1 MISQLLQLT
10 LDDDDDDDDDDEDDD
25 DDDDDDKSND
35 NENFREM
42 FHPKSILSFVSS
54 PSFNHDEHTTYH
66 NRI

>member
-1 MISQLLQLT
+1 MQLT
-10 LDDDDDDDDDDEDDD
+10 LDDDDDA
-25 DDDDDDKSND
+25 DDDDDKSDD

-42 FHPKSILSFVSS
+42 FDPKSILSFVSS